1 MKTRISHI
9 VALLVAVLVLAM
21 PFGALADEGVV
32 NVTLSNVS
40 IKSGEIDTTIGIT
53 ANAEITTDAQ
63 TYANGVVQLFS
74 GDELAIKGGFEYD
87 MAAQNVLMALEGAT
101 DALQINMSEA
111 AAEMAPA
118 ADLSG
123 LMEAANALQN
133 VTPADETVQ
142 ALGTIVQDWVAANLP
157 EDGYKGE
164 VELTIPDLMTE
175 DGVIGTMTV
184 QQYDF
189 SLTLGDILTLVGQIA
204 NTVKDDPNMLPA
216 LQAYVDELT
225 KLAGA
230 EPVDLATMDIE
241 AMLKSGDETHTAD
254 LDATFTGSVYFGEN
268 VYAIDMT
275 VARTAGNETFVIAG
289 DLVIGEDNTGLIQA
303 QIDSESEYGGKSSV
317 ILHAALNSVEPL
329 VMDAT
334 VYQTSDFK
342 GSMLNETLINCT
354 LDMTEGI
361 ALTVS
366 NNNKTTF
373 VSETSDDYVM
383 QGAQSF
389 SFVGNPVSTE
399 AGEGLAGHVAFS
411 STDSSS
417 TDFSLERAFGADIQI
432 VASDQ
437 QTATFEMPI
446 NVIDMTNPSEE
457 TIMSINEEYSALLN
471 TGLMKL
477 MGAPGMD
484 VIMSMFS
491 GNIQG

>member
-40 IKSGEIDTTIGIT
+40 IKAGEIDTTIGIT

-87 MAAQNVLMALEGAT
+87 MAAQTVLMALEGAT
-101 DALQINMSEA
+101 DALQIIMSEA

-241 AMLKSGDETHTAD
+241 AMLKSGDETHTED

-334 VYQTSDFK
+334 VYQTSDFG
-342 GSMLNETLINCT
+342 GSMLNESLVNCT

-366 NNNKTTF
+366 NNNKTTL
-373 VSETSDDYVM
+373 VSESSDDYVM

-411 STDSSS
+411 NTD
-417 TDFSLERAFGADIQI
+417 DFSGETVFGADIQI
-432 VASDQ
+432 VAGDQ
-437 QTATFEMPI
+437 QTAAFEMPI

-471 TGLMKL
+471 TGYMKL
-477 MGAPGMD
+477 LGAPGMD

-491 GNIQG
+491 SNIQG

>member
-40 IKSGEIDTTIGIT
+40 IKAGEIDTTIGIT

-87 MAAQNVLMALEGAT
+87 MAAQTVLMALEGAT

-111 AAEMAPA
+111 TAEMAPA

-133 VTPADETVQ
+133 VTPADETIQ
-142 ALGTIVQDWVAANLP
+142 ALGTIVQNWVAANLP

-175 DGVIGTMTV
+175 DGIIGTMTV

-241 AMLKSGDETHTAD
+241 AMLKSGDETHTED

-275 VARTAGNETFVIAG
+275 VARSAGNETFVIAG

-303 QIDSESEYGGKSSV
+303 QIDSESEYGGKGSF

-334 VYQTSDFK
+334 VYQTSDF
-342 GSMLNETLINCT
+342 GGNILNESLISCT

-366 NNNKTTF
+366 NNNKTTL
-373 VSETSDDYVM
+373 VSESSDDYVM

-411 STDSSS
+411 MTDNF
-417 TDFSLERAFGADIQI
+417 DGEQAFDADIQI
-432 VASDQ
+432 VAGEQ